1 MSQFDLSGEA
11 LTGYRYPRSAPHD
24 LAEFWQSTLA
34 GSRAAG
40 GGALQSMQ
48 AADTPVTAYTITDV
62 SFGGFAGESIRAW
75 WSAPRVPVSTPAPVV
90 VEYIGYGGGRG
101 LPHERTLY
109 ASLGYHQLVIDS
121 RGQGSVWSTGDT
133 PDPHGSGPAAPGYLT
148 RGVDDP
154 RNLYYRRLFTDA
166 ALAVDAARALPG
178 VDPDRV
184 VVAGGSQG
192 GAMALAAAA
201 LDPAVAGV
209 AARVPFLCS
218 IDRNVVLTD
227 NDPYAELRRYLSARR
242 TAEALDVLAYV
253 DCALLAP
260 WIRCPV
266 YTSLALMDAV
276 CPPSGIFGAV
286 NNLSVPASDVEIA
299 VWPYNGHEGGGAIED
314 VQVAD
319 WLARTL
325 TPAP

>member
-1 MSQFDLSGEA
+1 MSQFDLSGDA
-11 LTGYRYPRSAPHD
+11 LTGYRYPRSAPAD

-34 GSRAAG
+34 ESRAAG
-40 GGALQSMQ
+40 GGHVQSI
-48 AADTPVTAYTITDV
+48 APADTPVTAYSISDV
-62 SFGGFAGESIRAW
+62 TFTGFAGEPIKAW
-75 WSAPRVPVSTPAPVV
+75 WTAPRVPVDTPAPVV

-101 LPHERTLY
+101 LPHERTFY

-121 RGQGSVWSTGDT
+121 RGQGSVWNVGDT
-133 PDPHGSGPAAPGYLT
+133 ADPHGSGPAAPGYLT

-166 ALAVDAARALPG
+166 VLAVGAARELPG
-178 VDPDRV
+178 VDADRI

-201 LDPAVAGV
+201 LDGSVVG
-209 AARVPFLCS
+209 AAPRVPFLCS
-218 IDRNVVLTD
+218 IDRNVAITD
-227 NDPYAELRRYLSARR
+227 NDPYAELRRYLAARR
-242 TAEALDVLAYV
+242 TTDALDTLAYV

-266 YTSLALMDAV
+266 YISLALMDVV
-276 CPPSGIFGAV
+276 CPPSGIHGAV
-286 NNLSVPASDVEIA
+286 NNLTVPASDVEVA

-314 VQVAD
+314 VRVAA

-325 TPAP
+325 TPAA